1 MELWLSQMAPGP
13 CPPLIQPGLLV
24 SPNTTKAE
32 AAVEVGVGDR
42 GSSQAWPE
50 APVCP
55 YSSRCV
61 DLVVEVILC
70 LISALVR
77 DPVSVFHDK

>member
-1 MELWLSQMAPGP
+1 M
-13 CPPLIQPGLLV
+13 
-24 SPNTTKAE
+24 
-32 AAVEVGVGDR
+32 VEGGVGDR
-42 GSSQAWPE
+42 GSSQAWQE
-50 APVCP
+50 APVRP

-77 DPVSVFHDK
+77 DPMSEDGGYSGQH